1 MIVYLGTTSKKRNS
15 TEQPTLTKTVNC
27 ILKEGT
33 SLINPT
39 LIFDRKAIGHTYNYV
54 YIPDFGRY
62 YFVGDPVYDNARIE
76 YPCRCDVLASF
87 KTEIGASSHYIL
99 RCASDS
105 NGYIIDTMYPP
116 SSENSNTTFKEFT
129 AGSYSWA
136 LPPQTYCVGIAG
148 LGGVTYYYMSAAY
161 YKGFFDTIFDPT
173 FADDY
178 LNIWG
183 TLNPNLKALID
194 PIQYITCV
202 WGFPFAY
209 SAATGDSASSVPV
222 GPLSVT
228 VYDANHVA
236 LTCKKLSSNLQ
247 FFVDVPI
254 GAAATLPSNPCTIPK
269 PDHPQKAR
277 GEYMHTSQY
286 TVCSL
291 LTPLGEYQ
299 LDASV
304 IAQSTSTRLWVK
316 FYAPTGDLHIQ
327 VIAYMGLD
335 LVLDDSIKL
344 LDIVGK
350 AAVSVPVSQIVARG
364 GYSGIFG
371 TMSNIAGISGLA
383 SGSIVSTAT
392 NAILGG
398 IGQIGSAA
406 EAAIPKATIT
416 GSQGSAANNDRGFCV
431 SYQYYLAVD
440 DDNTNHGRP
449 LCEVRQI
456 NTLSGYVLC
465 QADEIETTATD
476 SEAAEILNYLNS
488 GFFYE

>member
-15 TEQPTLTKTVNC
+15 TAQPTLTKTLNC

-33 SLINPT
+33 SLVNPT
-39 LIFDRKAIGHTYNYV
+39 LIFDRKAVGHTYNYA

-105 NGYIIDTMYPP
+105 NGYIIDRMYPP
-116 SSENSNTTFKEFT
+116 SAENSSSFT
-129 AGSYSWA
+129 QFTPSGANSWS
-136 LPPQTYCVGIAG
+136 LPPQTYVVGIAG
-148 LGGVTYYYMSAAY
+148 LGGITYYYMSAAY
-161 YKGFFDTIFDPT
+161 FTQFFNTLFDPQ

-178 LNIWG
+178 LGVWG

-194 PIQYITCV
+194 PVQYISCV
-202 WGFPFAY
+202 WGYPFAY
-209 SAATGDSASSVPV
+209 SATTGTAVTSIPV
-222 GPLSVT
+222 GPLTVT
-228 VYDANHVA
+228 GINA
-236 LTCKKLSSNLQ
+236 KQMSSNLQ
-247 FFVDVPI
+247 FFVETPI
-254 GAAATLPSNPCTIPK
+254 GAGATAVNPCTIPK

-277 GEYMHTSQY
+277 GEYMHSSAY

-304 IAQSTSTRLWVK
+304 IAQSTSTRLWAR
-316 FYAPTGDLHIQ
+316 FYAPTGDLHLQ
-327 VIAYMGLD
+327 VYAYMGLD
-335 LVLDDSIKL
+335 LVLDNAILL

-371 TMSNIAGISGLA
+371 TMSNLAGLSALA
-383 SGSIVSTAT
+383 SGNIAGASTGV
-392 NAILGG
+392 IMGG

-431 SYQYYLAVD
+431 NYQYYLAVD

-476 SEAAEILNYLNS
+476 SEAAEILNYLNT